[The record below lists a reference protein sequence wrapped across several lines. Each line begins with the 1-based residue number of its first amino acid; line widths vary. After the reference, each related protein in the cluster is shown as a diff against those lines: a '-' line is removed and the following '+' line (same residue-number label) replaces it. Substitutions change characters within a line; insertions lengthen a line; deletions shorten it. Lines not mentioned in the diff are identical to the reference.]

1 MNLQR
6 LSNLIS
12 LQIICGLLSTI
23 LSGNMPFLLRC
34 QPRGPQQRR
43 KRVEFKTIESG
54 LSDLI
59 FRRIYRMNKISFQ
72 RLYTTLQPELDAV
85 FFPKGGGERG
95 MNSQYNICTKLRL
108 SMAIRFFSG
117 ACPYDIMLVHG
128 VSLTLVYASVW
139 GVVNAI
145 NMKKELGYCF
155 PNHEQQR
162 EIAAGFL
169 KRSGAGFNK
178 VVGAID
184 GLVICTLMPSLSEC
198 SAINCGQVRL

>member
-1 MNLQR
+1 
-6 LSNLIS
+6 
-12 LQIICGLLSTI
+12 
-23 LSGNMPFLLRC
+23 MPFFLRC
-34 QPRGPQQRR
+34 QARGPQQQR
-43 KRVEFKTIESG
+43 KRVEFETIESG
-54 LSDLI
+54 LSNLL

-72 RLYTTLQPELDAV
+72 QLYTTLQPELDAV

-128 VSLTLVYASVW
+128 VSLTSVYASVW
-139 GVVNAI
+139 GVVDAI
-145 NMKKELGYCF
+145 NMRKELGYCF

-162 EIAAGFL
+162 EIAAGFHM
-169 KRSGAGFNK
+169 RSGAGFDK

-198 SAINCGQVRL
+198 NALKCGQVRL